1 MTLTDLKTSDIS
13 IIVPTLNEEQNIASL
28 TKTLPQEV
36 GEVIIVDGGSSDN
49 TVNSARNLGLRV
61 EETLPGRA
69 LQLNHGAVCAQGRI
83 LIFLHADTRLPQ
95 NFTKPVLETLSQ
107 EDVIAGAFSLAI
119 ENAGPLLR
127 YIAFCTNVRSN
138 FLQLP
143 YGDQAFFLL
152 KKQFDRIGGF
162 PLIPI
167 MEDFCFIRKA
177 KLLGKIHTV
186 KEKATTSARRWQ
198 RLGVVRT
205 TLINQL
211 VVLGFYLG
219 VAPERLRSLYRR

>member
-61 EETLPGRA
+61 EQTLPGRA

-95 NFTKPVLETLSQ
+95 NFTKPVLETLSR
-107 EDVIAGAFSLAI
+107 EDIIAGAFSLAI

-162 PLIPI
+162 PPIPI